1 MRSKLT
7 VLLGRSGGGEEANW
21 VGQISASLASLSRIV
36 EDYDS
41 MARREL
47 VPAKQEKAFT
57 RVKLFRKEIQEYRTQ
72 FEKLKGEKSTAVRI
86 IQRKAV

>member
-1 MRSKLT
+1 M
-7 VLLGRSGGGEEANW
+7 ANW

-57 RVKLFRKEIQEYRTQ
+57 RVKIFRKEIQEYRAQ
-72 FEKLKGEKSTAVRI
+72 FEKLKGEKSTAVWIGVSEFLRGRI
-86 IQRKAV
+86 SWSNV

>member
-1 MRSKLT
+1 M
-7 VLLGRSGGGEEANW
+7 ANW

-57 RVKLFRKEIQEYRTQ
+57 RVKVFRKEIQEYKAQ
-72 FEKLKGEKSTAVRI
+72 FEKLKGERSTAVRPLRGKLFGFLRGEI
-86 IQRKAV
+86 SWYDV